1 MSESLNSRTL
11 FIIYNDIGLGGVQK
25 KIVDIVEN
33 ISGDKKSSIKKIYLI
48 LSRRRQFELKDDLF
62 LRRIKKQ
69 KVVVLRNPQVHL
81 GKFRFPFSLYV
92 FGQVFKHKPDVILT
106 FMRKYIVISVLI
118 KKIFYKSRIKV
129 VAGFDNIATM
139 ELADYVKNPL
149 IKLLWKKLVA
159 LLFPQADVL
168 IVPSD
173 AAKYDLVDNFNISKD
188 KIKVNKNWVSI
199 RDGAKLNVDKQ
210 KLIYIGRIDQQKN
223 IRRMVGI
230 IEKVRKFIPKVRLD
244 IVGSGNEVNI
254 IKKDIAAKTLETN
267 VKLLGS
273 KDNIRKHLVAAKI
286 FLLTSNFEG
295 LPISALEAMACK
307 LPVVT
312 TDYPGASELIVDGK
326 TGYICHSDEEYVD
339 KVVQL
344 LKNPKRRN
352 KMGNA
357 ALNYVKKF
365 HSEKNLTAFTKLLFK

>member
-1 MSESLNSRTL
+1 MRESVNSRTL
-11 FIIYNDIGLGGVQK
+11 FIIYNDMGLGGVQK
-25 KIVDIVEN
+25 KIVDLIEN
-33 ISGDKKSSIKKIYLI
+33 ISGDKKSSIKKIYLL

-69 KVVVLRNPQVHL
+69 KVVVLRSPQVHL
-81 GKFRFPFSLYV
+81 GKLRFPFSLYV

-118 KKIFYKSRIKV
+118 KKIFYKRRIKV

-139 ELADYVKNPL
+139 ELTDYVKNPL
-149 IKLLWKKLVA
+149 LKLFWKKLVA
-159 LLFPQADVL
+159 SLFPQSDVL

-173 AAKYDLVDNFNISKD
+173 AAKYDLINNFNISKN
-188 KIKVNKNWVSI
+188 KIKVNKNWVTI
-199 RDGAKLNVDKQ
+199 RPREELKINNN
-210 KLIYIGRIDQQKN
+210 KLIYVGRIDPQKN
-223 IRRMVGI
+223 IGRMIGI

-244 IVGSGNEVNI
+244 IVGNGNEVSV
-254 IKKDIAAKTLETN
+254 IKKDITAKKLESN

-273 KDNIRKHLVAAKI
+273 KDNIRKHLSAAKI

-295 LPISALEAMACK
+295 LPISALEAMSYK

-312 TDYPGASELIVDGK
+312 TDYPGASELIINGK
-326 TGYICHSDEEYVD
+326 TGYVCRSDEEYVD

-365 HSEKNLTAFTKLLFK
+365 HSEKNLAAFTKLLFK